1 MPRGESFR
9 ARETMTKTNARFRL
23 QGVRGAGLSVISK
36 KKSEAT
42 DEVRGE
48 AEVDPQTMLA
58 ETAHDLNNALGS
70 IRLHLDLLELES
82 GDAGRVRQRVE
93 EIRPAVD
100 YAAEMA
106 RQLLSPE
113 LGPQCSRGPAGESDR
128 QSDRESA
135 LGSAGQFAQG
145 SVPVR
150 AIDLNPV
157 LERMAP
163 LLSVILPKEVE
174 LSLSLGPGLDP
185 VSLESSDL
193 IRIVSNLVLNSS
205 AALERRSRVG
215 KARVTIRTEQMESR
229 NSVRLQVSDTGG
241 GMSAKTKA
249 RIFQPFFSVS
259 NRRKGFGLGLSSVLR
274 MVRRAGGSIEVE
286 SKLGKGTDVTIE
298 LPCRSMARKEPQG
311 SGPPADIDTRE
322 ISLPKP
328 ALLKRG

>member
-1 MPRGESFR
+1 
-9 ARETMTKTNARFRL
+9 MTKTNARFRL

-42 DEVRGE
+42 DGVPGE
-48 AEVDPQTMLA
+48 TKVDPGTMLA

-82 GDAGRVRQRVE
+82 GDAGRVRQRVQ

-106 RQLLSPE
+106 RQILSPE
-113 LGPQCSRGPAGESDR
+113 LEAR
-128 QSDRESA
+128 SDRESA
-135 LGSAGQFAQG
+135 REFAQG
-145 SVPVR
+145 SVSVR

-163 LLSVILPKEVE
+163 LLLVIIPKEVE
-174 LSLSLGPGLDP
+174 LGLSLDPGLDP
-185 VSLESSDL
+185 VALDSSDL
-193 IRIVSNLVLNSS
+193 IRIISNLVLNSS
-205 AALERRSRVG
+205 AAFERRARVG
-215 KARVTIRTEQMESR
+215 KGRVTIRTEKMESR
-229 NSVRLQVSDTGG
+229 NSVRIQVSDTGG

-249 RIFQPFFSVS
+249 RIFQPFFSAS
-259 NRRKGFGLGLSSVLR
+259 SQRKGFGLGLSSVQR

-298 LPCRSMARKEPQG
+298 LPCMSVARKEPQG
-311 SGPPADIDTRE
+311 SGPPAEIDARE
-322 ISLPKP
+322 INLPKP
-328 ALLKRG
+328 ALLKGGRV